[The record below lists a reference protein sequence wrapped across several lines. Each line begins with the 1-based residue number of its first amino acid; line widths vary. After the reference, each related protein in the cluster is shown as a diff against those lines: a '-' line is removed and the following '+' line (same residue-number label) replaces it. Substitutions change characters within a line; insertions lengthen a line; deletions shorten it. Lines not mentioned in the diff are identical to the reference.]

1 MRLWSRQ
8 HRAVEK
14 AREGLEKAAT
24 EAVQAE
30 ERAREV
36 ERLARQSRAVSA
48 RLRNEVAF
56 DGWTEKFQA
65 AMGRRA

>member
-1 MRLWSRQ
+1 MWPWSRH

-30 ERAREV
+30 ERAKEV
-36 ERLARQSRAVSA
+36 EQLARQSRAVSA
-48 RLRNEVAF
+48 RLRNEVAL